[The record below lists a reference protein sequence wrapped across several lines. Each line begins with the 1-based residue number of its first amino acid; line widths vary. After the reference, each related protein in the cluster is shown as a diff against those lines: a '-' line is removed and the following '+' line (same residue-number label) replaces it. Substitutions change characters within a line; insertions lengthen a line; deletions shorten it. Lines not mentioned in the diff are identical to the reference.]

1 MQTANMAGMLV
12 GSFLCGIL
20 SDKVGRKPTLMLSL
34 APLLLGGCLPL
45 SFPSNPDFY
54 PLLVLARFI
63 SGFGAVGAFIMA
75 LCLSL
80 EYVGA
85 SYRVL
90 FGILIQVVF
99 HDIQCLQ
106 FYFRIQIVSDVGA
119 IHCWRSAGWVCL
131 MVGCKGLEAADVLPV
146 YT

>member
-1 MQTANMAGMLV
+1 MMIQTANMAGMLV
-12 GSFLCGIL
+12 GSLLCGL
-20 SDKVGRKPTLMLSL
+20 VSDKVGRKPTLMLSL

-45 SFPSNPDFY
+45 SFPANPDFY
-54 PLLVLARFI
+54 WLLVLARFI

-90 FGILIQVVF
+90 LGILIQVEHILCQRKDLEMV
-99 HDIQCLQ
+99 
-106 FYFRIQIVSDVGA
+106 YFPSIKIKLKVSRCHSLLVA
-119 IHCWRSAGWVCL
+119 SWS
-131 MVGCKGLEAADVLPV
+131 GLSPGPV
-146 YT
+146 